1 MEELNGPVD
10 AELAGLAQSLGE
22 RLSAAGWRVTAAESC
37 TGGWIAKALTDI
49 PGSSGWFDTAL
60 VTYANAAKE
69 RLLGVPAEDLETFGA
84 VSEPVV
90 RAMAAGVRDW
100 AGADLACATSGI
112 AGPGGGTP
120 EKPVGR
126 VWLAWAGPEGVATAC
141 HDFAGDREAVRRQT
155 VAVALEG
162 LLARVPV

>member
-1 MEELNGPVD
+1 MSAPDD
-10 AELAGLAQSLGE
+10 AALAGLAKRLGE
-22 RLSAAGWRVTAAESC
+22 RLAAAGWRVTAAESC
-37 TGGWIAKALTDI
+37 TGGWIAKAVTDI

-69 RLLGVPAEDLETFGA
+69 RLLGVPPADLETFGA

-126 VWLAWAGPEGVATAC
+126 VWLAWAGPAGVAAAC
-141 HDFAGDREAVRRQT
+141 YDFAGDREAVRRQT

-162 LLARVPV
+162 LLERVPA

>member
-1 MEELNGPVD
+1 MEELHGPTD
-10 AELAGLAQSLGE
+10 AELAGLARTLGE
-22 RLSAAGWRVTAAESC
+22 RLGAAGWRVTAAESC

-49 PGSSGWFDTAL
+49 PGSSGWLDTAL

-69 RLLGVPAEDLETFGA
+69 RLLGVPAEDLERFGA
-84 VSEPVV
+84 VSEPVI
-90 RAMAAGVRDW
+90 RAMAAGVREW

-120 EKPVGR
+120 DKPVGR
-126 VWLAWAGPEGVATAC
+126 VWLAWAGPEGVTTAC

-162 LLARVPV
+162 LLERVPA